1 MEEPAI
7 KTKKDII
14 VVSGSS
20 GLIGTTL
27 INELSK
33 NYLVIGLDN
42 IGYPFPPITAE
53 CVCIDITS
61 DKSMENAFERIRF
74 AYGNRIASVVHLAA
88 YYDFSG
94 EPSPLYQK
102 ITVEGTERLLRV
114 LQGFEVE
121 QFVFSSSLLV
131 YDSTKP
137 GIDITE
143 ESPVNPK
150 WDYPQS
156 KVDTEKILRSKRG
169 KISVMNLRIAG
180 VYSNEGDSI
189 PITNQIQR
197 IYENQLTSHFY
208 PGKFDRGNPYVHLDD
223 LIAGLIKA
231 IEKRKEL
238 SGMTTINLGE
248 PETMSFIELQNE
260 IARLLFNKEW
270 KTYKIPKFV
279 AKTGAWVQ
287 GLFGDSF
294 IKPWMVDLTDDHME
308 LDISRANKMLDW
320 EPKHRLSTTLPKI
333 IDNLKSDPQKWY
345 KENDLKPP
353 SDLKEKQSEK

>member
-1 MEEPAI
+1 MDQPAI
-7 KTKKDII
+7 KTNKEII

-27 INELSK
+27 INKLAEE
-33 NYLVIGLDN
+33 YLIIGLDN

-61 DKSMENAFERIRF
+61 DESMENAFERIRF
-74 AYGNRIASVVHLAA
+74 AYGNKIASVIHLAA

-102 ITVEGTERLLRV
+102 ITVEGTERLLKV

-169 KISVMNLRIAG
+169 DIPVMNLRIAG
-180 VYSNEGDSI
+180 VYSDEGDSI

-223 LIAGLIKA
+223 LITGLIKA
-231 IEKRKEL
+231 IEKRKEF

-287 GLFGDSF
+287 DLFGDSF
-294 IKPWMVDLTDDHME
+294 IKPWMVDLTDEHMQ
-308 LDISRANKMLDW
+308 LDISRANKLLDW
-320 EPKHRLSTTLPKI
+320 EPKHRLKKSLPKI
-333 IDNLKSDPQKWY
+333 IDNLKDHPVKWY
-345 KENDLKPP
+345 KENDLKLP
-353 SDLKEKQSEK
+353 SKLKGK

>member
-1 MEEPAI
+1 MEKPAI
-7 KTKKDII
+7 KTDKEII

-27 INELSK
+27 INKLAEK
-33 NYLVIGLDN
+33 YLVIGLDN
-42 IGYPFPPITAE
+42 IGYPFPPTTAE

-61 DKSMENAFERIRF
+61 DKSMKNAFERIRY
-74 AYGNRIASVVHLAA
+74 AYGNKIASVVHLAA

-102 ITVEGTERLLRV
+102 ITVEGTERLLNV

-121 QFVFSSSLLV
+121 QFIFSSSLLV

-137 GIDITE
+137 GIKITE

-156 KVDTEKILRSKRG
+156 KVDTEKILHSKRG
-169 KISVMNLRIAG
+169 EIPVMNFRIAG
-180 VYSNEGDSI
+180 VYNNEGNSI

-197 IYENQLTSHFY
+197 IYENQLTSHLY
-208 PGKFDRGNPYVHLDD
+208 PGKFEHGNPYVHLDD
-223 LIAGLIKA
+223 VISSFIKA
-231 IEKRKEL
+231 IEKRKDF
-238 SGMTTINLGE
+238 SGMTTINIGE

-260 IARLLFNKEW
+260 IARLLFNKDW
-270 KTYKIPKFV
+270 NTYKIPKFL

-287 GLFGDSF
+287 DLFSDPF
-294 IKPWMVDLTDDHME
+294 IKPWMVDLADEHME
-308 LDISRANKMLDW
+308 LDIGRANKLLDW
-320 EPKHRLSTTLPKI
+320 QPEHRLSETLPKI
-333 IDNLKSDPQKWY
+333 IENLKDYPVEWY
-345 KENDLKPP
+345 KENDLELP
-353 SDLKEKQSEK
+353 SKLKGK